1 MLKVWNF
8 TKNKLCHRYFDDY
21 LKKMFRTDILVNGTG
36 KIFFIVVLM
45 VGLWLKF
52 QMFRTDILENGT
64 GKIFL
69 IVALMVG
76 LWLKFQMEIVD

>member
-1 MLKVWNF
+1 MTLEKF
-8 TKNKLCHRYFDDY
+8 L
-21 LKKMFRTDILVNGTG
+21 
-36 KIFFIVVLM
+36 IVVLM

-52 QMFRTDILENGT
+52 QMFRTNILVNGT

-69 IVALMVG
+69 IVVLMVG